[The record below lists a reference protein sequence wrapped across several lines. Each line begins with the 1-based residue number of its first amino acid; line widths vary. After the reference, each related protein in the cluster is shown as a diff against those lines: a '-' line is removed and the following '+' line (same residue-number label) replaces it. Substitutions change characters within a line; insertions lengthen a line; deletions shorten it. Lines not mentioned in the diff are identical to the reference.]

1 MTTNKLIAHI
11 LLKKEG
17 KYLLIKRTKIK
28 RGIPNVF
35 PEYWDI
41 PGGRVEV
48 GELPK
53 EAAIREAFEEVGQD
67 VVITGIIHED
77 SNFDKEKNIIF
88 TRLVYKGEIISEK
101 NIVLDPEEHT
111 NYMFVHK
118 INCNDQIVDYVK
130 KILKNTKS

>member
-53 EAAIREAFEEVGQD
+53 DAAIWEAFEEVGQD

-111 NYMFVHK
+111 NYMFVDK

-130 KILKNTKS
+130 IILKNTKS